1 MKNLMNKNF
10 KQVKE
15 NFLIIEKEKSITLK
29 KVLDYIYI

>member
-15 NFLIIEKEKSITLK
+15 NFLIIEKKKSITLK